1 MLYPLHEIISH
12 VRVLL
17 SYSPDS
23 KPLIDVRDEP
33 TLSINRIIAT
43 MLPTAAQQVLL
54 TAPLAAIDTL
64 RPLVGKLSWKELS
77 MTSGLQ
83 IPMNVG
89 LQIPM
94 NMKHQL
100 AMAFL
105 PLPDD
110 FLRLACIQ
118 LSDWQRPAHI
128 ITEES
133 PEYDLQSSR
142 FPGVRG
148 NPQRPVA
155 AIVRYSFGLVVEL
168 YSSFGGEDVTIR
180 KALYV
185 PQPHLDADR
194 CIDLPKPLFRDIMQ
208 RTAGMVLEVRG
219 EE

>member
-1 MLYPLHEIISH
+1 MLYSLHQIITQ

-17 SYSPDS
+17 NYSPES
-23 KPLIDVRDEP
+23 RPLIDVRDEP

-43 MLPTAAQQVLL
+43 MLPMAAEQVLL

-64 RPLVGKLSWKELS
+64 RPLSGKLCWKSLP
-77 MTSGLQ
+77 MASGLQ
-83 IPMNVG
+83 IPMNTKS
-89 LQIPM
+89 Q
-94 NMKHQL
+94 QC
-100 AMAFL
+100 MAFL

-110 FLRLACIQ
+110 FLRLASIQ
-118 LSDWQRPAHI
+118 LSDWRRPAHI

-168 YSSFGGEDVTIR
+168 YSSIASEEVTIR

-185 PQPHLDADR
+185 PRPQFDADR
-194 CIDLPKPLFRDIMQ
+194 CIDLPKSLFHDIIQ
-208 RTAGMVLEVRG
+208 RTAALCRDILYVCPN
-219 EE
+219 

>member
-1 MLYPLHEIISH
+1 MLYSLHEIISH
-12 VRVLL
+12 VRMLL
-17 SYSPDS
+17 NYSPES

-43 MLPTAAQQVLL
+43 MLPMAAQEVLL

-64 RPLVGKLSWKELS
+64 RPLSGKLYWKQEPEEN
-77 MTSGLQ
+77 MASGLQ
-83 IPMNVG
+83 ISMNA
-89 LQIPM
+89 
-94 NMKHQL
+94 KHQL

-110 FLRLACIQ
+110 FLRLATIQ
-118 LSDWQRPAHI
+118 LSDWRRPAHI
-128 ITEES
+128 ISEES

-148 NPQRPVA
+148 NPCRPVA

-168 YSSFGGEDVTIR
+168 YSSSSTEEVTIR

-185 PQPHLDADR
+185 PQPHFNADH
-194 CIDLPKPLFRDIMQ
+194 CIDLPKSLFPTIMQ
-208 RTAGMVLEVRG
+208 RVAEMAIEVRG
-219 EE
+219 EW